1 MLIASPLVARVRPGA
16 SALYLLS
23 NAVHV
28 AACMQVLTTALG
40 SPHRCGLV
48 PLLSNARVSNEHR
61 DLMMPD
67 FSFAPFSYLTNLI
80 DADSAAAFSVID
92 EPH

>member
-1 MLIASPLVARVRPGA
+1 MSHGCGLVP
-16 SALYLLS
+16 LLS

-28 AACMQVLTTALG
+28 AACMQVLTAALG
-40 SPHRCGLV
+40 FPHRCGLV

-80 DADSAAAFSVID
+80 DADSAAAFSVLD